1 MKKMKRRK
9 RMHIELKEEHEDG
22 SGTFSLDLNQKE
34 IEQLVGYAVNELLR
48 KLVDEMAK
56 NGTLPFEQSGQ

>member
-1 MKKMKRRK
+1 
-9 RMHIELKEEHEDG
+9 MHIELKEEHEDG
-22 SGTFSLDLNQKE
+22 SGTFSLDLDPKE

-56 NGTLPFEQSGQ
+56 NGTLPFEQPGQ

>member
-1 MKKMKRRK
+1 
-9 RMHIELKEEHEDG
+9 MHIELKEEHEDG

-56 NGTLPFEQSGQ
+56 NGALPFEQS